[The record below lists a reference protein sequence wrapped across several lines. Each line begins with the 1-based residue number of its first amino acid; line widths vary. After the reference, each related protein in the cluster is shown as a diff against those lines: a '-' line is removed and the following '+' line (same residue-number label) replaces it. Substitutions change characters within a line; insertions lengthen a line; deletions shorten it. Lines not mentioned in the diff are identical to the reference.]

1 MQVFSWI
8 GEMPPDPRRPLDTY
22 YDARM
27 DRFAVYDS
35 EVNISIYV
43 FIYMFLAKNVHKKLL
58 GLLVGLLVN
67 CDFLKTLGLKC

>member
-8 GEMPPDPRRPLDTY
+8 GEMPPDPRKPLDTY

-35 EVNISIYV
+35 EVNI
-43 FIYMFLAKNVHKKLL
+43 
-58 GLLVGLLVN
+58 
-67 CDFLKTLGLKC
+67 